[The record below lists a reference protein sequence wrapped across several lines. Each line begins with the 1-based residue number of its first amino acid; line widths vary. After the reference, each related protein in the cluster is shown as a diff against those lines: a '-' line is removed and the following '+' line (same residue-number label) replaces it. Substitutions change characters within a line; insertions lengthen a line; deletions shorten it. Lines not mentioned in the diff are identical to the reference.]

1 MKSFFCVV
9 MFVLLLINESF
20 ADEASMKS
28 AMAKK
33 FPYAKLI
40 SISKTPY
47 LDLYEVVFDDQ
58 LVYIDEKMNYLFSG
72 NIIDMHTMQNLTEER
87 EKQFY
92 AIKFDALPFELAI
105 KRVNGNGKRKLAIF
119 TDPNCTYC
127 RNLEKEMVKLE
138 NATIYFFVF
147 PILPGSEEKA
157 RSIWCSPDKLKA
169 WENQMLRGVE
179 PAFGNSCDTTALTR
193 VSKLA
198 KQLKVTVTPTMVFE
212 DGTIQP
218 GSLSIDQ
225 LDNQLTASSSKK

>member
-1 MKSFFCVV
+1 MKSIFCVAII
-9 MFVLLLINESF
+9 FLFFINQSF

-47 LDLYEVVFDDQ
+47 LGLYEVVFDDQ
-58 LVYIDEKMNYLFSG
+58 LVYTDEKMNYLFSG
-72 NIIDMHTMQNLTEER
+72 NVIDMHTMKNLTEER

-92 AIKFDALPFELAI
+92 AIKFDALPLELAI
-105 KRVNGNGKRKLAIF
+105 KRVNGNGKRELAIF

-127 RNLEKEMVKLE
+127 RNLEKEMVKLD
-138 NATIYFFVF
+138 NATVYFFIF

-157 RSIWCSPDKLKA
+157 RSIWCSPDRLKA
-169 WENQMLRGVE
+169 WEDQMLRRIE
-179 PAFGNSCDTTALTR
+179 PVLGSSCDTTALTK

-198 KQLKVTVTPTMVFE
+198 KKMKITVTPTMVFE

-218 GSLSIDQ
+218 GSLPIEQ